1 MPKIVKDP
9 YIQASY
15 KKIMGKPWYDLYS
28 DEDLKYIE
36 KMKEDPTLPNVIP
49 SFSNP
54 EYYTYLGNT
63 DWFSEIYDNTGITHS
78 HNLSLSGASEKAS
91 YYIGMEYMQERGLL
105 KINKDIMDRYN
116 FRSKSRFQSSRL
128 VDFLAIIR
136 LLCTIHT
143 SDLVPSIHGYLI
155 GLMIP
160 IL

>member
-78 HNLSLSGASEKAS
+78 HKFKFVRRFRKGF
-91 YYIGMEYMQERGLL
+91 LL
-105 KINKDIMDRYN
+105 YRYGIYAGKRALKN
-116 FRSKSRFQSSRL
+116 
-128 VDFLAIIR
+128 
-136 LLCTIHT
+136 
-143 SDLVPSIHGYLI
+143 
-155 GLMIP
+155 
-160 IL
+160 